1 MFKRAATVLFGLILG
16 ISASGARAATLDP
29 AFAKE
34 SGECAVIMLKL
45 WEVTEDAKQ
54 KQSYYSL
61 SEIMVNAAV
70 GAGASREQ
78 MMASQTT
85 VEDSIRSDG
94 VDYLGKKIDSCKL
107 FLESNQGKIAAYAG
121 GG

>member
-16 ISASGARAATLDP
+16 ISASGARAATPDP

-78 MMASQTT
+78 MMGFQTA
-85 VEDSIRSDG
+85 VEDGIKSQG
-94 VDYLGKKIDSCKL
+94 TAYLGQKIDTCKS
-107 FLESNQGKIAAYAG
+107 FLDANQQKLVLYSG
-121 GG
+121 G

>member
-1 MFKRAATVLFGLILG
+1 
-16 ISASGARAATLDP
+16 
-29 AFAKE
+29 
-34 SGECAVIMLKL
+34 
-45 WEVTEDAKQ
+45 
-54 KQSYYSL
+54 
-61 SEIMVNAAV
+61 MVNAAV

-85 VEDSIRSDG
+85 VEDSIRSGG

-107 FLESNQGKIAAYAG
+107 FLESNQGKLAAYAG